1 MRRIEQDNGLP
12 TQTEFALVSFTIGT
26 FSYAYLT
33 GTAYTGNE
41 ATAVESWETNTENL
55 MTFSIIGIITRTA
68 ANLIFLEKKL
78 IRVPSIY
85 DL

>member
-1 MRRIEQDNGLP
+1 LNLLKPDEQTMRRIEQDNGLP

-41 ATAVESWETNTENL
+41 ATAVES
-55 MTFSIIGIITRTA
+55 
-68 ANLIFLEKKL
+68 
-78 IRVPSIY
+78 
-85 DL
+85 